1 MVTIMTTEQFK
12 AIKKPKK
19 SKYKSVK
26 CEHLGIKFN
35 SLKERN
41 QYIKYLHLQSIG
53 EILSIK
59 LQPRF
64 DIIINGKFCGFY
76 KADFEIEMPD
86 KSIKIVDVKGMRTTV
101 FNLKLKIIEA
111 MYGIKVDLI

>member
-1 MVTIMTTEQFK
+1 MTIDEFK
-12 AIKKPKK
+12 DIKKPKK

-26 CEHLGIKFN
+26 CEHFGVKFD
-35 SLKERN
+35 SKRERD
-41 QYIKYLHLQSIG
+41 QYIKYIHQQSIG

-76 KADFEIEMPD
+76 KADFEIELPN
-86 KSIKIVDVKGMRTTV
+86 KSIQIIDVKGMKTIV
-101 FNLKLKIIEA
+101 YKLKKKIIEA
-111 MYGIKVDLI
+111 MYNIKIIEL

>member
-1 MVTIMTTEQFK
+1 MSIIRV
-12 AIKKPKK
+12 KKN
-19 SKYKSVK
+19 KYKAVKSVFN
-26 CEHLGIKFN
+26 GITFH

-41 QYIKYLHLQSIG
+41 QYIKYLHMQSIG

-111 MYGIKVDLI
+111 MYGIKVELI

>member
-1 MVTIMTTEQFK
+1 MMTIDEFK

-26 CEHLGIKFN
+26 CEHFGVKFD
-35 SLKERN
+35 SKRERD
-41 QYIKYLHLQSIG
+41 QYIKYLHQQSIG

-76 KADFEIEMPD
+76 KADFEIELAD
-86 KSIKIVDVKGMRTTV
+86 KSIQVIDVKSEMTRKLPV
-101 FNLKLKIIEA
+101 YRLKKK
-111 MYGIKVDLI
+111 MIKAIYNIDIVEI

>member
-1 MVTIMTTEQFK
+1 MATIMTTEQFK

-26 CEHLGIKFN
+26 CEHLGVKLD
-35 SLKERN
+35 SLKEKR
-41 QYIKYLHLQSIG
+41 QYIKYLHQQSIG

-76 KADFEIEMPD
+76 KADFEIELPD
-86 KSIKIVDVKGMRTTV
+86 KSIQIIDVKGMKTIV
-101 FNLKLKIIEA
+101 YKLKKKIIEA
-111 MYGIKVDLI
+111 MYNIKIIEL

>member
-1 MVTIMTTEQFK
+1 MTPEQFK

-26 CEHLGIKFN
+26 CEHLGVKFD

-41 QYIKYLHLQSIG
+41 QYIKYLHQQSIG

-64 DIIINGKFCGFY
+64 DIIINDKFCGFY
-76 KADFEIEMPD
+76 KADFEIELSD
-86 KSIKIVDVKGMRTTV
+86 KSIKIVDCKGMKTTV
-101 FNLKLKIIEA
+101 YSLKKKIIEA
-111 MYGIKVDLI
+111 MYNIKIVEL